1 VAAAGPG
8 VREERPT
15 KEGAMVAVFVSFIY
29 ESDVNEAKIRAIAEG
44 ASPKF
49 KGIPGLRSKIFT
61 VQPEKRQATNVYL
74 WDSEEAARAFFTD
87 EMRERVAAL
96 YGTKPTI
103 EFAAVAAAV
112 ENR

>member
-1 VAAAGPG
+1 
-8 VREERPT
+8 
-15 KEGAMVAVFVSFIY
+15 MVTVFVSFRY
-29 ESDVNEAKIRAIAEG
+29 ASDFNEARVRAIAEG
-44 ASPKF
+44 ARPKF
-49 KGIPGLRSKIFT
+49 QGMPGLRAKIFT

-87 EMRERVAAL
+87 EMRERVADL

-103 EFAAVAAAV
+103 EFAEVAATV